1 MFQDSGDR
9 SLKTQAK
16 FMVRSRAWITDPQRL
31 TGGTQILKLGRGSV
45 IRSDKICVHKGHC
58 MLRWAPEDMEVSPA
72 RGFCTVPK
80 SKLSFLG
87 RGGVLLYDS
96 RISHMEGFKSM
107 ALGMDT

>member
-1 MFQDSGDR
+1 
-9 SLKTQAK
+9 
-16 FMVRSRAWITDPQRL
+16 
-31 TGGTQILKLGRGSV
+31 
-45 IRSDKICVHKGHC
+45 

-87 RGGVLLYDS
+87 RGGVLPYDS